1 MDKILS
7 ARLDED
13 IILQIDRL
21 SRRLRVSKKK
31 VIEDAVKL
39 YVDKMERK
47 GKTDILQETF
57 GAWAR
62 DETPEETV
70 RKNRDAFRQSMERH
84 RR

>member
-13 IILQIDRL
+13 VILQIDRL

-39 YVDKMERK
+39 YVDKMESK
-47 GKTDILQETF
+47 QKTDILKETF
-57 GAWAR
+57 GAWSR

-70 RKNRDAFRQSMERH
+70 RKSRTAFRQSMERH
-84 RR
+84 RG